1 MKNQRP
7 SALAIGIGAVAGLRP
22 MTAYAV
28 IALALE
34 RGWIRPWNSPLAGI
48 VSGSA
53 SKRIT
58 ELAMAELIADKLP
71 FTPSRLKVVPLVS
84 RAVSGA
90 ICGAAIHS
98 ARKRMLST
106 GALVGGLA
114 AIGAAVAAYQAR
126 RRLSR
131 DLPDFVVALL
141 EDALAAGGGL
151 VIAALAAT
159 LD

>member
-1 MKNQRP
+1 MGRKHV

-34 RGWIRPWNSPLAGI
+34 RRWIRPGNSPLVKIISA
-48 VSGSA
+48 SA

-71 FTPSRLKVVPLVS
+71 FTPSRLKAVPLAS
-84 RAVSGA
+84 RVVSGA
-90 ICGAAIHS
+90 ICGAAIHN
-98 ARKRMLST
+98 ARKRTLAT

-114 AIGAAVAAYQAR
+114 AIVAAVAGYQAR
-126 RRLSR
+126 RKLSR
-131 DLPDFVVALL
+131 ELPDFAVALL
-141 EDALAAGGGL
+141 EDGLAAGGGL
-151 VIAALAAT
+151 VISKLAAT
-159 LD
+159 AD